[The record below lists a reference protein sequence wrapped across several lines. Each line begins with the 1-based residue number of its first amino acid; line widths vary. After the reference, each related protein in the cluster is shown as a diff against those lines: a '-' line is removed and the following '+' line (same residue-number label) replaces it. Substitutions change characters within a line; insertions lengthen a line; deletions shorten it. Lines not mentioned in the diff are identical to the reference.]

1 MTTDTKRYTCIGKGG
16 EYAVVGTSQGAGVR
30 KGEALIV
37 YRDVTTGQ
45 MYHREP
51 ENFFKRMRVIEQSE
65 LIALAAHRDALLNL
79 LNVVQSDLQDGQGT
93 LSGERLEWLN
103 AELAKAKGE

>member
-1 MTTDTKRYTCIGKGG
+1 MTIDTKRFTCIGKGG
-16 EYAVVGTSQGAGVR
+16 EYAVVGTSSGAGAR
-30 KGEALIV
+30 KGESLII
-37 YRDVTTGQ
+37 YRDVTTGT

-79 LNVVQSDLQDGQGT
+79 LNVVQTDLHDGQGT
-93 LSGERLEWLN
+93 ISSERLEWLS